1 MQFIYN
7 VEMQTENRY
16 NIPKRSRHYQS
27 VIDIKLMPAGEMDY
41 NKLNPVIIIF
51 ICTFD
56 LFGRGRY
63 LYEFEN
69 SCIQEPELKLNDG
82 ARKVFLN
89 TKGNNDSEVSEELI
103 EFLRMVEDPDMRPGK
118 SARVQKI
125 YNRVET
131 VKKDVQVEARYM
143 RELTYENESN
153 EN

>member
-1 MQFIYN
+1 
-7 VEMQTENRY
+7 MQTENRY

-56 LFGRGRY
+56 LFGRG
-63 LYEFEN
+63 
-69 SCIQEPELKLNDG
+69 
-82 ARKVFLN
+82 RKVFLN